1 MVTGQVTG
9 VEPSE
14 SLYVQACPVSRHSSM
29 SYIYIYIYITEY
41 VSYFLIIFNARKST
55 FLVNNDPCRMIGQII
70 IVTDNTVK
78 QGEISYPEYPGVYTN
93 EVHCQWAVQVDH
105 PMLVQLDFMEF
116 DLEQG

>member
-1 MVTGQVTG
+1 
-9 VEPSE
+9 
-14 SLYVQACPVSRHSSM
+14 
-29 SYIYIYIYITEY
+29 
-41 VSYFLIIFNARKST
+41 
-55 FLVNNDPCRMIGQII
+55 MIGQII

-105 PMLVQLDFMEF
+105 PMLVQLAFMEF